1 MPITQGALPAGFRC
15 EAHTKL
21 ASTNDAAM
29 SRARAGDPGHLW
41 ITAQEQTAGRGRL
54 GRKWVSR
61 PGNLFASLLLIDP
74 CPMQAAPKLG
84 FVAGV
89 ALANALRKFAGARVK
104 LKWPN
109 DAVVEGA
116 KLSGLL
122 LEATQVDGHL
132 ACVIGIG
139 INCAHHP
146 DDLPYAA
153 TDLAALGVGAST
165 DEVFIALAQEL
176 ALALSRFDEGRGF
189 ATIRQEW
196 LAHAARL
203 GDIIRVSGSQMRE
216 GRFTGLD
223 EEGRLL
229 LQTTNGLEVIEAGDV
244 FLGQSAHNRQDH

>member
-1 MPITQGALPAGFRC
+1 MRHWYC
-15 EAHTKL
+15 
-21 ASTNDAAM
+21 
-29 SRARAGDPGHLW
+29 
-41 ITAQEQTAGRGRL
+41 
-54 GRKWVSR
+54 
-61 PGNLFASLLLIDP
+61 
-74 CPMQAAPKLG
+74 
-84 FVAGV
+84 
-89 ALANALRKFAGARVK
+89 
-104 LKWPN
+104 
-109 DAVVEGA
+109 
-116 KLSGLL
+116 
-122 LEATQVDGHL
+122 
-132 ACVIGIG
+132 

-196 LAHAARL
+196 LAHAAGL